1 MITLGLEYLY
11 RYIDDVIIL
20 WRGTE
25 DGLEEYLEEINNNK
39 YHISFSGGWNPKQTH
54 FLDVVVYL
62 QADQIYTH
70 TFFKEMDH
78 NGYIPTHSSHHPRC
92 LWGILKGSG
101 VAWVA
106 SNRGKANNLHPPNL
120 RTLPL

>member
-39 YHISFSGGWNPKQTH
+39 YHISFSGG
-54 FLDVVVYL
+54 
-62 QADQIYTH
+62 
-70 TFFKEMDH
+70 
-78 NGYIPTHSSHHPRC
+78 
-92 LWGILKGSG
+92 
-101 VAWVA
+101 
-106 SNRGKANNLHPPNL
+106 
-120 RTLPL
+120 